1 MTKNLLV
8 IYESSGEEWA
18 TYLKEL
24 LTLHLQIDD
33 VFLYNVTCESNEMVE
48 SLISSIWQCKLLVLT
63 RDILKIFYE
72 NQSTNFFELLQ
83 PSYKVV
89 LMLCGVNS
97 PEGLYELFSF
107 ERDCQVILPDQDPQD
122 YISTVSTL
130 MNEAYGDRNIS
141 RPSDKTTE
149 ISTWSNIEQEDVKT
163 DPTTSMLVLPKRI
176 SCENPG
182 ELFIIL
188 SKQIPKNTEVEV
200 EFCTKNQLIRKK
212 PKQWSEKILCLRALE
227 FPPGEVTVNVCSGEI
242 IRASTQIEYFSTT
255 EDLKHLLLKTI
266 DPVPFI
272 CQAFNVY
279 TLEELDKVL
288 MKSLKNKISSCEYNL
303 YEPTQHR
310 ISGSSEEI
318 PTLLHCAA
326 KLGLKEVARLLMQS
340 PAANYISKITNKY
353 GDDPAKMAEKH
364 GHLDIQDIIYQGTKE
379 LKANQDDIPG
389 ESVEFE
395 QEDIYVDMVE
405 CADSQQSSKDSCS
418 NDDDTDPD
426 QVNETEQ
433 DAQEYPVEENIEEYV
448 EQPAEYNIAD
458 KMLDMTDDYCLLI
471 PADNPSRSFKTDDPC
486 FHDGINKP
494 NEEEEWFHNEY
505 SSEDKGDWQNTE
517 CDQDSICPCE
527 NMYVPLP
534 IHSITTDLPSEESH
548 DCLSASLPPED
559 DLLTQPTCFQ
569 EENII
574 KEDVT
579 QGALNECPEKQA
591 FYEYD
596 EEPVV
601 IASTEDDVYIIF
613 DAEEGEK
620 PFIAHRLTTPETSL
634 SPTIAGGT
642 SYISQEE
649 RTGDY
654 ENVSHGELNNYSDE
668 GNDHDHEEEPLVVA
682 SMEDDM
688 YIVFET
694 SVKDKQR
701 GQTSFMSHNPPTPEA
716 ASNSAIQKGA
726 SYIAQAERK
735 DESFSTPL
743 FWDDHEDTEEDPYSL
758 IYSDDDELYIEL
770 PFETADAENP
780 RGRKSFIVHRA
791 PAPAPRPETTDP
803 DIDVS
808 YISKVFRQKEE
819 EKKIYSTGLYQDKVQ
834 LAKYEPQ
841 VTAQHYALTGQDELI
856 LLQEKVKMGII
867 SMDEAL
873 QKFQQW
879 QSDKSGL
886 DLLQQKKLQELR
898 NNIIGNKTD
907 DERVYDKI
915 TIVHQPNAF
924 SGRKKTNYGMFDD
937 SIYQKP
943 NKSSHLPTPYQ
954 PMKKENEMAGRLPHT
969 K

>member
-18 TYLKEL
+18 AYLKEL

-141 RPSDKTTE
+141 QPSDKTTE
-149 ISTWSNIEQEDVKT
+149 ISTWSNIEQEDAKT

-272 CQAFNVY
+272 CQAFHVY

-389 ESVEFE
+389 ESVDFE

-486 FHDGINKP
+486 FH
-494 NEEEEWFHNEY
+494 
-505 SSEDKGDWQNTE
+505 
-517 CDQDSICPCE
+517 
-527 NMYVPLP
+527 
-534 IHSITTDLPSEESH
+534 
-548 DCLSASLPPED
+548 A
-559 DLLTQPTCFQ
+559 

-654 ENVSHGELNNYSDE
+654 ENVSHGELNDYSDE

-907 DERVYDKI
+907 DERVY
-915 TIVHQPNAF
+915 
-924 SGRKKTNYGMFDD
+924 G
-937 SIYQKP
+937 KP
-943 NKSSHLPTPYQ
+943 
-954 PMKKENEMAGRLPHT
+954 
-969 K
+969 